1 MKLNNKNIR
10 NSLLKLMLLAVGLV
24 SGNAVFAQEPV
35 QEYMKLAGE
44 NNPELKA
51 TFNEYMAAMEQVPQV
66 GALPDPTLA
75 FGIFLQPVETRLG
88 AQRFNTSVSQMFPWF
103 GTLSAKKDVATQM
116 AKAKYEA
123 FEDVKLQLY
132 RDVGTTYDEL
142 YYLDKAIDITRE
154 NLDILASF
162 KELARVNFE
171 GGRTGFVSVLRVEM
185 EEQELRDKLSL
196 LEDKKLPLKAKFA
209 SLLNTDLPDSIAF
222 PDTLKVKTV
231 MYDKET
237 LVDSVLVNSPRLKK
251 LEHEVEAMANQ
262 EEVAKKMGLPSF
274 NLGVNYINIAPRTD
288 MDLPDNGK
296 DALVFPQVGI
306 SIPLYR
312 GKYKAMRREASLKK
326 EAASLRK
333 EDMTNSL
340 KTNVESLYQ
349 QYRDAMRRVEL
360 NANLSDISTRSRDLL
375 QTQFTNGEMDFEE
388 ILRMER
394 KVLNYRL
401 EEARARVDLNNIVY
415 SINYLMGK

>member
-24 SGNAVFAQEPV
+24 SGNVVFAQEPV

-222 PDTLKVKTV
+222 PDTLQVKTV
-231 MYDKET
+231 MYEKET

-306 SIPLYR
+306 SIPLYS

-340 KTNVESLYQ
+340 KTTVESLYQ

>member
-1 MKLNNKNIR
+1 MKINRKNIR
-10 NSLLKLMLLAVGLV
+10 YSLLKLMLLIIGLTTG
-24 SGNAVFAQEPV
+24 SAAFAQEPV
-35 QEYMKLAGE
+35 QEYMKIAGE

-75 FGIFLQPVETRLG
+75 LGFFLQPVETRLG

-103 GTLSAKKDVATQM
+103 GTLDAKENVATEM

-142 YYLDKAIDITRE
+142 YYLDKAIGITKE
-154 NLDILASF
+154 NLDILSSF

-185 EEQELRDKLSL
+185 EEQELKNKLSL

-209 SLLNTDLPDSIAF
+209 SLLNTELPDSIAF
-222 PDTLKVKTV
+222 PDTLQLKNV
-231 MYDKET
+231 MYDKQT
-237 LVDSVLVNSPRLKK
+237 LVDSVLTNSPRLRK
-251 LEHEVEAMANQ
+251 LEHEVEAMAKQ
-262 EEVAKKMGLPSF
+262 EEVAKKMGLPSL

-340 KTNVESLYQ
+340 KTNMESLYQ
-349 QYRDAMRRVEL
+349 QYRDAMRRVDL

-401 EEARARVDLNNIVY
+401 EEVRARVDLNNIVY
-415 SINYLMGK
+415 NINYLMGK

>member
-1 MKLNNKNIR
+1 MKMENKHR
-10 NSLLKLMLLAVGLV
+10 RQRLLKFVLV
-24 SGNAVFAQEPV
+24 IFGFATSLGFSQKPV
-35 QEYMKLAGE
+35 QEYMQLAGE

-51 TFNEYMAAMEQVPQV
+51 TFNDYMAAMEQVPQV
-66 GALPDPTLA
+66 GALPDPTVA

-142 YYLDKAIDITRE
+142 YYLDKAIAITKE
-154 NLDILASF
+154 NLDILSSF
-162 KELARVNFE
+162 KELAKINFE

-185 EEQELRDKLSL
+185 EEQELKDKLIL
-196 LEDKKLPLKAKFA
+196 LKDKKLPLKAKFA
-209 SLLNTDLPDSIAF
+209 SLLNTEIPDSIAF
-222 PDTLKVKTV
+222 PDTLQVKNV

-288 MDLPDNGK
+288 MDMPDNGK

-312 GKYKAMRREASLKK
+312 GKYRAMRREASLKK

-360 NANLSDISTRSRDLL
+360 NEKLSDISTRSRDLL
-375 QTQFTNGEMDFEE
+375 QTEFTNGEMDFEE